1 MSRKIKR
8 TQAKKAKKQLEKEVK
23 QKMSMFGRIAE
34 ECLACEKPFNK
45 QDREMVSSWY
55 VVVKE
60 QEQKVNLYCPTCWAT
75 AQRIIKELQS
85 GQGDPKNNV

>member
-23 QKMSMFGRIAE
+23 QKMNMFGRIAE

-60 QEQKVNLYCPTCWAT
+60 ETVNLYCPGCWAT
-75 AQRIIKELQS
+75 AQRIIKELQV
-85 GQGDPKNNV
+85 GQNNAKDNV